1 MAADGLRET
10 SEVRSFMSAATNV
23 NPRDPAGTIRAITA
37 SAIGAVAQVRNDNP
51 DMLESVMQV
60 RLRVIKAPTRGGAST
75 QSTQST
81 VPWSPRQVTDCAFSP
96 GWCHRFVM
104 PWLRLKGCAKF
115 KSEQLNI
122 FLPSGHAING
132 WVYCM
137 QHAHVLY
144 GSAGDQ

>member
-60 RLRVIKAPTRGGAST
+60 RLRVIKAPTRGGGKHTVNTEHCALVTKTSHRLCI
-75 QSTQST
+75 QSWVVSQICDALAT
-81 VPWSPRQVTDCAFSP
+81 FE
-96 GWCHRFVM
+96 
-104 PWLRLKGCAKF
+104 RLCK
-115 KSEQLNI
+115 I
-122 FLPSGHAING
+122 
-132 WVYCM
+132 
-137 QHAHVLY
+137 
-144 GSAGDQ
+144 